1 MPHPKPPLCKG
12 RLFLFIYASS
22 IFLTRTYLIKDT
34 KVIIFLSNS
43 QASLTNRVKCGIM
56 FTLHKLHIFSLIR
69 ENTLV
74 KSVFSLFSHRIG
86 ESLCSN
92 IRGEAFFRCIP
103 SGVHLFIC
111 GWGESISQDIFKKV
125 IDITGIELMPGEPT
139 VCLGNGEHGFECCC
153 DECDYFLR
161 CFPEFDPKKQKN

>member
-22 IFLTRTYLIKDT
+22 IFLTRTDLIKDT

-74 KSVFSLFSHRIG
+74 KSVFSLFSYRIG

-111 GWGESISQDIFKKV
+111 GWGGYMNKDISRKV
-125 IDITGIELMPGEPT
+125 IDVTGTELTPGDPD
-139 VCLGNGEHGFECCC
+139 VCLCNGEQGFECCC
-153 DECDYFLR
+153 DECDYYSL
-161 CFPEFDPKKQKN
+161 CFPRFNPKKK